1 MALRRKGA
9 TERRGA
15 PAELLVVGL
24 ANPGEQYARTRH
36 NIGGDVVEVLAG
48 RHRATLKVEPRQ
60 RARLA
65 EITIAGH
72 RVALAVPTTFM
83 NESGAAL
90 PGLLGRTGAP
100 APEGVLVVHDELDL
114 DPGRL
119 QLKVGG
125 GLAGHNGLRSIAST
139 LSSKEF
145 LRLRIGVGRPPSKAE
160 GAGADWVLS
169 RPRKA
174 DAELLAI
181 AAEQAADAIELLAE
195 RGMDAA
201 MNVVNARG

>member
-1 MALRRKGA
+1 VALRRTGA
-9 TERRGA
+9 RERRGT
-15 PAELLVVGL
+15 PAEFLVVGL
-24 ANPGEQYARTRH
+24 ANPGEKYARTRH
-36 NIGGDVVEVLAG
+36 NIGGDAVELLAA

-65 EITIAGH
+65 EITVAGH

-90 PGLLGRTGAP
+90 PGLLSRTGAS
-100 APEGVLVVHDELDL
+100 APDGVVVVHDELDL
-114 DPGRL
+114 EPGRL

-125 GLAGHNGLRSIAST
+125 GLAGHNGLRSISST
-139 LSSKEF
+139 LATTDF
-145 LRLRIGVGRPPSKAE
+145 LRLRIGVGRPPRKE
-160 GAGADWVLS
+160 MGADWVLS
-169 RPRKA
+169 RPGKA
-174 DAELLAI
+174 DAEILAI

-195 RGMDAA
+195 RGVDAA

>member
-1 MALRRKGA
+1 MALRRTGA
-9 TERRGA
+9 RERRGT
-15 PAELLVVGL
+15 PAEFLVVGL
-24 ANPGEQYARTRH
+24 ANPGEKYARTRH
-36 NIGGDVVEVLAG
+36 NIGGDAVELLAA

-90 PGLLGRTGAP
+90 PGLLTRTGASTP
-100 APEGVLVVHDELDL
+100 DGVVVVHDELDL
-114 DPGRL
+114 EPGRL

-125 GLAGHNGLRSIAST
+125 GLAGHNGLRSISST
-139 LSSKEF
+139 LATTDF
-145 LRLRIGVGRPPSKAE
+145 LRLRIGVGRPPRKE
-160 GAGADWVLS
+160 MGADWVLS
-169 RPRKA
+169 RPGKA
-174 DAELLAI
+174 DAEILAI

-195 RGMDAA
+195 RGVDAA

>member
-1 MALRRKGA
+1 VALRRTGA
-9 TERRGA
+9 RERRGT
-15 PAELLVVGL
+15 PAEFLVVGL
-24 ANPGEQYARTRH
+24 ANPGEKYARTRH
-36 NIGGDVVEVLAG
+36 NIGGDAVELLAA

-90 PGLLGRTGAP
+90 PGLLTRTGASTP
-100 APEGVLVVHDELDL
+100 DGVVVVHDELDL
-114 DPGRL
+114 EPGRL

-125 GLAGHNGLRSIAST
+125 GLAGHNGLRSISST
-139 LSSKEF
+139 LATTDF
-145 LRLRIGVGRPPSKAE
+145 LRLRIGVGRPPRKE
-160 GAGADWVLS
+160 MGADWVLS
-169 RPRKA
+169 RPGKA
-174 DAELLAI
+174 DAEILAI

-195 RGMDAA
+195 RGVDAA